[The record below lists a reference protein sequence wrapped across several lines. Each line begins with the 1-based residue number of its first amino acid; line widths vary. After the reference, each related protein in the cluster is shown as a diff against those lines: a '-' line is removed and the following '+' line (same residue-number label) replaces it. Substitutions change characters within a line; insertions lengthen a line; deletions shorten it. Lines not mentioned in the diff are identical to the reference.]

1 MSGVPFPPL
10 NTLRAF
16 EAAARLGSF
25 ASAAQEL
32 NLTPAAVSHRIKELE
47 GRLDISLFV
56 RLPRGVL
63 LTESGR
69 RYYGRLANVFTQIE
83 QATKELRQQGVDGP
97 LTLSAP
103 HSFIH
108 YWLIPRLG
116 NLKALYPGLELT
128 LRGESELLSFRDNQA
143 DIGIRFGT
151 GDYPN
156 LHAEHLM
163 GDAVTILAPSSL
175 ISSLQDTRPESLL
188 RSQLLLEDSS
198 VHPTEP
204 WNTWQPWLR
213 EVGVE
218 LHSLLQKL
226 QFSDS
231 GLTLTACVGGLGLC
245 IGRHSIA
252 SQLLLDRKIQAIMPW
267 RSHEFAYYL
276 VSHPAEIDNPRVMAF
291 KHWLI
296 EEIKNFQIPC
306 GNGPASELV
315 KPSR

>member
-1 MSGVPFPPL
+1 MSRITFPPL

-32 NLTPAAVSHRIKELE
+32 SLTPAAVSHRIKELE
-47 GRLDISLFV
+47 GRLEVSLFI
-56 RLPRGVL
+56 RLPRGVI

-69 RYYGRLANVFTQIE
+69 RYYGRLSNIFTQIE

-116 NLKALYPGLELT
+116 NLKALYPGLQLK
-128 LRGESELLSFRDNQA
+128 LCGESKLLSFRDNQA

-151 GDYPN
+151 GNYPN
-156 LHAEHLM
+156 LHTEQLM
-163 GDAVTILAPSSL
+163 GDVVTILAPATL
-175 ISSLQDTRPESLL
+175 INRLSDTRPESLL
-188 RSQLLLEDSS
+188 HSQLLLEDSS

-204 WNTWQPWLR
+204 WNTWQPWFR
-213 EVGVE
+213 EAGVE
-218 LHSLLQKL
+218 LDSSLQKL

-231 GLTLTACVGGLGLC
+231 SLTLTACANGLGLC
-245 IGRHSIA
+245 IGRYSIA
-252 SQLLLDRKIQAIMPW
+252 SRLLLERKIHAIMPW

-276 VSHPAEIDNPRVMAF
+276 VSHPAEVENPRAMAF
-291 KHWLI
+291 KRWLI
-296 EEIKNFQIPC
+296 EEIKNFQIPLMP
-306 GNGPASELV
+306 GSTAITV
-315 KPSR
+315 PS